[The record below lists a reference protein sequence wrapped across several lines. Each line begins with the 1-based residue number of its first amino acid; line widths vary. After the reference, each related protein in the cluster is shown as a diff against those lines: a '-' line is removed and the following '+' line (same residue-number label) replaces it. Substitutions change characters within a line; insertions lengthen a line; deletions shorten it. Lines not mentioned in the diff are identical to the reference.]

1 MNEKVTKF
9 INDVKTTLDKN
20 SPAIL
25 TGIGITGMITTT
37 VLAVKATPK
46 ALQLID
52 NKKMDVFDTLDPKDI
67 PGNSVDY
74 TDISLKPIEVIKVA
88 WKPYIPAVISGTV
101 SVACIIG
108 ANSVNAKRNAALAT
122 AYKLSEEALSI
133 YKDKVIET
141 IGEKK
146 EKTIRAKVAQEK
158 IDRDNIET
166 KSVIVAGPGT
176 TLCYDSI
183 SSRYFTSD
191 MESIRRAI
199 NNVNERLI
207 SQDYVAL
214 NELYSELGLEHVSIG
229 WNIGWNISSDG
240 LIEID
245 YSSAIAKD
253 GRPCLVLNY
262 EVEPKYDFN
271 KMF

>member
-46 ALQLID
+46 ALRLID
-52 NKKMDVFDTLDPKDI
+52 DAENEKCEELTALETVKA
-67 PGNSVDY
+67 
-74 TDISLKPIEVIKVA
+74 A
-88 WKPYIPAVISGTV
+88 WKPYIPAVVSGTV

-146 EKTIRAKVAQEK
+146 EKTVREKVAQEK

-229 WNIGWNISSDG
+229 WNIGWNIASDG

-245 YSSAIAKD
+245 YSSSIAKD

>member
-1 MNEKVTKF
+1 MSKKVKKF
-9 INDVKTTLDKN
+9 LNDAKMVLDRN
-20 SPAIL
+20 SPIIL
-25 TGIGITGMITTT
+25 TSIGVAGIFTTS
-37 VLAVKATPK
+37 VLAVRATPRAILLIEEAEKEKNEELTALETVK
-46 ALQLID
+46 A
-52 NKKMDVFDTLDPKDI
+52 
-67 PGNSVDY
+67 
-74 TDISLKPIEVIKVA
+74 A

-101 SVACIIG
+101 STACIIG

-146 EKTIRAKVAQEK
+146 EKTIQEKVAQEK
-158 IDRDNIET
+158 INSDPVESKT
-166 KSVIVAGPGT
+166 VIVTGSGT

-183 SSRYFTSD
+183 TGRYFTSD
-191 MESIRRAI
+191 MESIRKAV
-199 NNVNERLI
+199 NNINERLV

-214 NELYSELGLEHVSIG
+214 NEFYSELKIEHVSVG
-229 WNIGWNISSDG
+229 WNIGWNISTDG
-240 LIEID
+240 LVEVHYD
-245 YSSAIAKD
+245 SALTKD

-271 KMF
+271 HIY

>member
-25 TGIGITGMITTT
+25 TGIGITGMIATT
-37 VLAVKATPK
+37 VIAVKATPK
-46 ALQLID
+46 ALMLID
-52 NKKMDVFDTLDPKDI
+52 KAENEKCEELTVLET
-67 PGNSVDY
+67 V
-74 TDISLKPIEVIKVA
+74 KVA
-88 WKPYIPAVISGTV
+88 WKPYIPAVVSGTV

-146 EKTIRAKVAQEK
+146 EKTIREKVAQEK

-166 KSVIVAGPGT
+166 KSVIVAGSGT

-183 SSRYFTSD
+183 SSRYFNSD
-191 MESIRRAI
+191 MESIRRAV

-262 EVEPKYDFN
+262 EVEPKYDFD

>member
-46 ALQLID
+46 ALMLID
-52 NKKMDVFDTLDPKDI
+52 EAENEKCEELTALETV
-67 PGNSVDY
+67 
-74 TDISLKPIEVIKVA
+74 KVA
-88 WKPYIPAVISGTV
+88 WKPYIPAVVSGTV

-146 EKTIRAKVAQEK
+146 EKTVREKVAQEK

-240 LIEID
+240 LIEIN